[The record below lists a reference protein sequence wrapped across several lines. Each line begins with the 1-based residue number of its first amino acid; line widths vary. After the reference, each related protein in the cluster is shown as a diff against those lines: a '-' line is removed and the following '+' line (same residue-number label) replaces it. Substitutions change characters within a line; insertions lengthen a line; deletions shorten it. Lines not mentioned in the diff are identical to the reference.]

1 MVLTA
6 SLNLYFYMKCVTEYF
21 THFINIYF
29 EQIMLGCCATCLL
42 LNVHFLNCALGHFDA
57 LFIVPAF
64 QAIFITFSVAGGL
77 IFYKEWTS
85 FGIASWVRTF
95 FTYIILI

>member
-1 MVLTA
+1 
-6 SLNLYFYMKCVTEYF
+6 MKFVSEYF
-21 THFINIYF
+21 TYFVINIYF

-95 FTYIILI
+95 CYVYHTNMTEL